1 MVGGDRNPL
10 LTMLGNDRGKEI
22 AMRILLLAAIACF
35 HFAAQGAQAGAWL
48 REKGASFTSFS
59 FSSSWFQDASS
70 SAYMEF
76 GITETS
82 TVGID
87 IGLSRN
93 QNGKKLAYGTLF
105 LRRALGAKKGPNT
118 WAYEVGLGATYG
130 GAGTEAL
137 PHFKTG
143 LSFGRGINFQG
154 KGGWLAADAAVLW
167 GLQKDNHVAKLD
179 TTLGLNFNDR
189 LAGMVQ
195 LNFAHQEGE
204 TFSYFEPSLVIN
216 PRDTGLKLQIGLITP
231 LDDAEK
237 TALKLG
243 LWHEF

>member
-1 MVGGDRNPL
+1 
-10 LTMLGNDRGKEI
+10 
-22 AMRILLLAAIACF
+22 MRIILSAAIIAI
-35 HFAAQGAQAGAWL
+35 HLVASPAQAGAWL

-59 FSSSWFQDASS
+59 LSTSWFRDARSS
-70 SAYMEF
+70 GYMEF

-87 IGLSRN
+87 LGLSRN

-105 LRRALGAKKGPNT
+105 LRRALLANNGANI

-130 GAGTEAL
+130 GAGTQAL

-143 LSFGRGINFQG
+143 LSFGRGINIKE
-154 KGGWLAADAAVLW
+154 KGGWLAADAAILW

-179 TTLGLNFNDR
+179 TTVGLNFTDH
-189 LAGMVQ
+189 LAGILQ
-195 LNFAHQEGE
+195 LNFARQEGE
-204 TFSYFEPSLVIN
+204 TFSYFEPSFVIN
-216 PRDTGLKLQIGLITP
+216 PRNTGLKLQIGLITP
-231 LDDAEK
+231 LDDAAK